1 VKREEIK
8 EEIRKSYLTYKEKL
22 GNEPNPLALA
32 QEAVKRYYHETW
44 DIIHNPEGHTE
55 EEIDKAEEIQFKAF
69 NDMNVIV
76 KEVEDEQGEGIE
88 EK

>member
-1 VKREEIK
+1 MKREEIK
-8 EEIRKSYLTYKEKL
+8 EEIRKSYLAL
-22 GNEPNPLALA
+22 GGEPNPLALA
-32 QEAVKRYYHETW
+32 QEAVKRYYYETW
-44 DIIHNPEGHTE
+44 DIIHNPEGHSQ

-76 KEVEDEQGEGIE
+76 NEIEDEEGVGIE